1 MSVPPPANFRLAP
14 ILIAGATASGKSALA
29 MRLARE
35 LGGAVINAD
44 SMQVYRELNILTA
57 RPSAADEVACPHAL
71 YGHVRAHESYSVG
84 RYVTEAAKA
93 IESAQAQGLRPI
105 MTGGTGLYFKGL
117 TEGLSPIPEV
127 APDVRSY
134 WRKQAEAVGVQ
145 KLHKILL
152 VRDPAMAK
160 KLNPADPQRIVR
172 ALEVLD
178 SSGKSL
184 SYWQAQPGTP
194 VVAEANAVKLLV
206 SRDREDLHLRAGRR
220 FDEMMTGGAL
230 DEVSA
235 LGALQLDPASPVMR
249 ALGVAPL
256 LAAVRGQMQLAEAI
270 TQAKAET
277 RQYIKRQ
284 DTWFRKNMISWAHIN
299 TQQMESN
306 NAELLAFIDRQH

>member
-1 MSVPPPANFRLAP
+1 MSVPPPASSRFAP

-35 LGGAVINAD
+35 LGGVVINAD

-57 RPSAADEVACPHAL
+57 RPSPADEAVCPHAL
-71 YGHVRAHESYSVG
+71 YGHVGAHEAYSVG

-93 IESAQAQGLRPI
+93 IASARVQGLRPI
-105 MTGGTGLYFKGL
+105 ITGGTGLYFKGL

-127 APDVRSY
+127 ALDVRAH
-134 WRKQAEAVGVQ
+134 WRKQAEALGAQ
-145 KLHKILL
+145 RLHELLL
-152 VRDPAMAK
+152 VRDPVMAE

-194 VVAEANAVKLLV
+194 VVAEANAVRLLV
-206 SRDREDLHLRAGRR
+206 RRDREDLHLRAGRR
-220 FDEMMTGGAL
+220 FDDMMAKGAL
-230 DEVSA
+230 EEVSA
-235 LGALQLDPASPVMR
+235 LAALQLDPVSSVMR

-256 LAAVRGQMQLAEAI
+256 LAAVRGQMELAEAM

-277 RQYIKRQ
+277 RQYVKRQ
-284 DTWFRKNMISWAHIN
+284 DTWFRKNMISWKPIS

-306 NAELLAFIDRQH
+306 NDALLAFIDP

>member
-1 MSVPPPANFRLAP
+1 M
-14 ILIAGATASGKSALA
+14 
-29 MRLARE
+29 
-35 LGGAVINAD
+35 
-44 SMQVYRELNILTA
+44 
-57 RPSAADEVACPHAL
+57 
-71 YGHVRAHESYSVG
+71 
-84 RYVTEAAKA
+84 
-93 IESAQAQGLRPI
+93 
-105 MTGGTGLYFKGL
+105 
-117 TEGLSPIPEV
+117 
-127 APDVRSY
+127 
-134 WRKQAEAVGVQ
+134 AE
-145 KLHKILL
+145 
-152 VRDPAMAK
+152 

-184 SYWQAQPGTP
+184 SYWQTQPGTP
-194 VVAEANAVKLLV
+194 VVAEANAVKVLV

-270 TQAKAET
+270 AQAKAET

-284 DTWFRKNMISWAHIN
+284 DTWFRKNMISWKPIN
-299 TQQMESN
+299 AQQMESN
-306 NAELLAFIDRQH
+306 NAELLAFIDLQH

>member
-1 MSVPPPANFRLAP
+1 MSVPPPATSRLAP

-29 MRLARE
+29 IRLAHA
-35 LGGAVINAD
+35 LGGVVINAD
-44 SMQVYRELNILTA
+44 SMQVYRELAILTA
-57 RPSAADEVACPHAL
+57 RPSPAEAASCPHAL
-71 YGHVRAHESYSVG
+71 YGHIGAHESYSAG
-84 RYVTEAAKA
+84 RYAAEAANA
-93 IESAQAQGLRPI
+93 IAMARTAGLRPI
-105 MTGGTGLYFKGL
+105 ITGGTGLFFKAL
-117 TEGLSPIPEV
+117 IEGLSPIPPV
-127 APDVRSY
+127 APSVRAH
-134 WRKQAEAVGVQ
+134 WRAEADRLGARR
-145 KLHKILL
+145 LHEVLAS
-152 VRDPAMAK
+152 RDPVMAAR
-160 KLNPADPQRIVR
+160 LDPADPQRIVR

>member
-1 MSVPPPANFRLAP
+1 MSVPPPASSRLTP

-44 SMQVYRELNILTA
+44 SMQVYRELSILTA
-57 RPSAADEVACPHAL
+57 RPSPADEAACPHAL
-71 YGHVRAHESYSVG
+71 YGHVRAHEAYSVG

-93 IESAQAQGLRPI
+93 IESARAAGLRPI
-105 MTGGTGLYFKGL
+105 LTGGTGLYFKGL
-117 TEGLSPIPEV
+117 TEGLSPVPDV
-127 APDVRSY
+127 APGVRAH
-134 WRKQAEAVGVQ
+134 WRKQAETVGAQ
-145 KLHKILL
+145 RLHEILS
-152 VRDPAMAK
+152 VRDPVMAE

-184 SYWQAQPGTP
+184 SHWQAQPGTP
-194 VVAEANAVKLLV
+194 VIAEANAVRLLV
-206 SRDREDLHLRAGRR
+206 RRDREDLHLRAGRR

-270 TQAKAET
+270 AQAKAET
-277 RQYIKRQ
+277 RHYIKRQ
-284 DTWFRKNMISWAHIN
+284 DTWFRKNMISWIPIVS
-299 TQQMESN
+299 QQMESN

>member
-1 MSVPPPANFRLAP
+1 MAATDATIF
-14 ILIAGATASGKSALA
+14 IAGATASGKSALA
-29 MRLARE
+29 IRLAHA
-35 LGGAVINAD
+35 LGGVVINAD
-44 SMQVYRELNILTA
+44 SMQVYRELAILTA
-57 RPSAADEVACPHAL
+57 RPSPAEAASCPHAL
-71 YGHVRAHESYSVG
+71 YGHIGAHESYSAG
-84 RYVTEAAKA
+84 RYAAEAANA
-93 IESAQAQGLRPI
+93 IAMARTAGLRPI
-105 MTGGTGLYFKGL
+105 ITGGTGLFFKAL
-117 TEGLSPIPEV
+117 IEGLSPIPPV
-127 APDVRSY
+127 APSVRAH
-134 WRKQAEAVGVQ
+134 WRAEADRLGARR
-145 KLHKILL
+145 LHEVLAS
-152 VRDPAMAK
+152 RDPVMAAR
-160 KLNPADPQRIVR
+160 LDPADPQRIVR

-206 SRDREDLHLRAGRR
+206 SRDRADLHLRAGRR

-284 DTWFRKNMISWAHIN
+284 DTWFRKNMISWEHIS

>member
-1 MSVPPPANFRLAP
+1 MSVPPPASSRFAP

-35 LGGAVINAD
+35 LSGVVINAD

-57 RPSAADEVACPHAL
+57 RPSPADEAACPHAL
-71 YGHVRAHESYSVG
+71 YGHVGAHETYSVG
-84 RYVTEAAKA
+84 RYVTEASKA
-93 IESAQAQGLRPI
+93 IESARVHGLRPI
-105 MTGGTGLYFKGL
+105 ITGGTGLYFKGL

-127 APDVRSY
+127 APDVRAH
-134 WRKQAEAVGVQ
+134 WRKQAETLGAQ
-145 KLHKILL
+145 RLHELLL
-152 VRDPAMAK
+152 VRDPVMAE

-194 VVAEANAVKLLV
+194 VVAEANAVRLLV

-220 FDEMMTGGAL
+220 FDEMMAKGAL
-230 DEVSA
+230 EEVSA
-235 LGALQLDPASPVMR
+235 LAALQLDPASSVLR

-256 LAAVRGQMQLAEAI
+256 LAAVCGQMELAEAM

-284 DTWFRKNMISWAHIN
+284 DTWFRKNMISWKPISS
-299 TQQMESN
+299 QQMESN
-306 NAELLAFIDRQH
+306 NDALLAFIDR